1 MGKENFDP
9 NMINL
14 FKQEANKHIL
24 KVNNILLSFEK
35 SGIKKDTFSEMKR
48 EIHTLKGDSRMLGF
62 VKISEAS
69 HKLED
74 LFELF
79 GKGKKSI
86 DSDLIEKIFKCL
98 DAIQNAVN
106 KLPEDEIDIN
116 KEIESIITPDKNISN
131 NEEEKVII
139 YKENIKVENEEN
151 FDGIDSEEDKKKHSN
166 EKEIDYINLKLKKID
181 DLINLFSALPRY
193 VNRFNFIINRLREIK
208 DDIEKK
214 YHDDEIIKSLEIA
227 IYDFSHE
234 ITFYDLTTRQFQ
246 NEITKVK
253 LVPLSTIFDLFPRL
267 IRDISLQTNKK
278 INFMIKG
285 KEVELDKGMVEKLKE
300 ILIHMLNNAVDHGC
314 EEADVRKKNG
324 KPPEGN
330 IILSAYNKGD
340 NVVIEVIDD
349 GYGIDVEKVRE
360 KAIEKG
366 LITRE
371 KSDNTTDE
379 NMIPYIFE
387 AGFSTKKVGKFSGRG
402 IGMDVVAKTVKEFNG
417 EIKVNTWKNKGT
429 TFIISLPLISFFIPV
444 TIFQI
449 GERLYGLP
457 SAYIMSSLRVKK
469 GDIRNIGESQSLIT
483 IKDMKVSLVDVENLI
498 DYGVKNND
506 ENKNI
511 IIVKYQDE
519 VTGLIVTDI
528 ILEKKMVIKK
538 VIGLTEKFKIIIG
551 AILLGNDRAIPVL
564 NIPELF
570 RILKEGI
577 AQVTRIKNIDDSS
590 KKIWAKNVLLVE
602 DSLITRNHEKKILI
616 NQNLNVFEASNG
628 KEAIKLLENQS
639 FDIIITDIEMP
650 VMDGVEMIKY
660 IKSKDMFLKIPIIV
674 VSSYKEYEDRIQGM
688 GIKNFINKNDFDAQV
703 LINVLKEE
711 NII

>member
-1 MGKENFDP
+1 MGKDNFDP

-14 FKQEANKHIL
+14 FKQEANQHIL

-35 SGIKKDTFSEMKR
+35 AGIKKEAFSDMKR
-48 EIHTLKGDSRMLGF
+48 EVHTLKGDSRMLGF
-62 VKISEAS
+62 IKISEAS

-74 LFELF
+74 LFELL
-79 GKGKKSI
+79 GKGKKGADI
-86 DSDLIEKIFKCL
+86 GLIEKIFKCL
-98 DAIQNAVN
+98 DVIQKAVD
-106 KLPEDEIDIN
+106 KLPEDEVDIN
-116 KEIESIITPDKNISN
+116 KEIESIISLDKDDSSK
-131 NEEEKVII
+131 EEQKIII
-139 YKENIKVENEEN
+139 YEDNIKQENGLENINSKESIKVQT
-151 FDGIDSEEDKKKHSN
+151 N
-166 EKEIDYINLKLKKID
+166 EKEIDYINLKLKKVD

-193 VNRFNFIINRLREIK
+193 VNRFGFIINQLREIK
-208 DDIEKK
+208 DHIEKK
-214 YHDDEIIKSLEIA
+214 YHDDEIIKNLELI

-234 ITFYDLTTRQFQ
+234 ITFYDLATKQFQ

-267 IRDISLQTNKK
+267 VRDIAQQTNKK
-278 INFMIKG
+278 INFIIKG
-285 KEVELDKGMVEKLKE
+285 KEVELDKGVVEKLKE

-314 EEADVRKKNG
+314 EEPEVRKKNG
-324 KPPEGN
+324 KPQEGN

-349 GYGIDVEKVRE
+349 GHGIDVEKVRE

-366 LITRE
+366 LIIRE
-371 KSDNTTDE
+371 KANSTTDE
-379 NMIPYIFE
+379 DMIPYIFE
-387 AGFSTKKVGKFSGRG
+387 AGFSTKKIGKFSGRG

-449 GERLYGLP
+449 GERIYGLP
-457 SAYIMSSLRVKK
+457 SSYIMSSLRVKK
-469 GDIRNIGESQSLIT
+469 SDIKNLGESQSLINVE
-483 IKDMKVSLVDVENLI
+483 DMEVSLVDIENLI
-498 DYGVKNND
+498 DYEIKSK
-506 ENKNI
+506 EQNKNVI
-511 IIVKYQDE
+511 IIKYQDE
-519 VTGLIVTDI
+519 ITGLIVTDI

-538 VIGLTEKFKIIIG
+538 VVGLNEKFKIIIG
-551 AILLGNDRAIPVL
+551 AVLLGNDRAIPVL

-577 AQVTRIKNIDDSS
+577 VNITKIRNKENSS

-602 DSLITRNHEKKILI
+602 DSLITRDHEKNVLI

-628 KEAIKLLENQS
+628 KEAIKYLENQI

-660 IKSKDMFLKIPIIV
+660 IKSKDKLSKIPIIV
-674 VSSYKEYEDRIQGM
+674 VSSYKEYRDKIQKM
-688 GIKNFINKNDFDAQV
+688 GVTHFINKNDFNAQTF
-703 LINVLKEE
+703 INTLKEE